1 MRLPITDEFLW
12 KLYNFVEDL
21 DKAYDFF
28 AIRTP
33 PEIVYPEMHRLKRE
47 YRRSQART
55 NFSQFIQ
62 NLQNRGYIRVKALKG
77 TRGVILTQKGAE
89 RALRIKLKS
98 VKKKRRKDNKWIMI
112 IFDIP
117 EKQRRAREL
126 FRNAL
131 INLGYQK
138 LQKSVWV
145 CHYDVHKETEE
156 AIRAYRSIPYV
167 KLFIIEE
174 II

>member
-1 MRLPITDEFLW
+1 MRLPVTDTFLW
-12 KLYNFVEDL
+12 KLYNFIEDL

-28 AIRTP
+28 AMRTP

-47 YRRSQART
+47 YQRSQART

-62 NLQNRGYIRVKALKG
+62 NLQNRGYIQVKALKG
-77 TRGVILTQKGAE
+77 TRGVILTLKGAE
-89 RALRIKLKS
+89 RVLRAKLKS
-98 VKKKRRKDNKWIMI
+98 TKKKRRKDNKWIMV

-117 EKQRRAREL
+117 EKQRRTREL
-126 FRNAL
+126 FRSAL

-138 LQKSVWV
+138 LQQSVWV
-145 CHYDVHKETEE
+145 CPYDVHKETEE

-174 II
+174 VI

>member
-47 YRRSQART
+47 YQRSQART

-62 NLQNRGYIRVKALKG
+62 NLQNRGYIQVKALKG
-77 TRGVILTQKGAE
+77 TRGVILTLKGAE
-89 RALRIKLKS
+89 RVLRAKLKS
-98 VKKKRRKDNKWIMI
+98 TKKKRRKDNKWIMV

-117 EKQRRAREL
+117 EKQRRTREL
-126 FRNAL
+126 FRSAL

-138 LQKSVWV
+138 LQQSVWV
-145 CHYDVHKETEE
+145 CPYDVHKETEE

-174 II
+174 VI

>member
-62 NLQNRGYIRVKALKG
+62 NLQNRGYIQVKALKG
-77 TRGVILTQKGAE
+77 TRGVILTLKGAE
-89 RALRIKLKS
+89 RVLRAKLKS
-98 VKKKRRKDNKWIMI
+98 TKKKRRKDNKWIMV

-117 EKQRRAREL
+117 EKQRRTREL
-126 FRNAL
+126 FRSAL

-138 LQKSVWV
+138 LQQSVWV
-145 CHYDVHKETEE
+145 CPYDVHKETEE

-174 II
+174 VI

>member
-1 MRLPITDEFLW
+1 MRLPVTDTFLW
-12 KLYNFVEDL
+12 KLYNFIEDL

-28 AIRTP
+28 AMRTP

-47 YRRSQART
+47 YQRSQART

-62 NLQNRGYIRVKALKG
+62 NLQNRGYIQVKELKG
-77 TRGVILTQKGAE
+77 TRGVILTLKGAE
-89 RALRIKLKS
+89 RVLRVRLKS
-98 VKKKRRKDNKWIMI
+98 TKKKRRKDNKWIMV

-117 EKQRRAREL
+117 EKQRRTREL
-126 FRNAL
+126 FRSAL

-138 LQKSVWV
+138 LQQSVWV
-145 CHYDVHKETEE
+145 CPYDVHKETEE

-174 II
+174 VI